1 MQIRRGQFSNLL
13 LAAILMIAIGQVC
26 SAQSNTHLKGRIADI
41 SGGAIA
47 NAKIVADNLSG
58 KFEAMTNEKGEFAF
72 ELPAGRY
79 QISTVKMPGFAPYK
93 EAELILNPDQSKY
106 LTITLQVNLTGA
118 ECILTFTGQV
128 ERTKKKVI
136 PQKLNKNRRSIS
148 IAPKRTKSV
157 R

>member
-13 LAAILMIAIGQVC
+13 FAAILMIAIGQVC

-58 KFEAMTNEKGEFAF
+58 KFEAMTNENGEFAF

-118 ECILTFTGQV
+118 ECIFDIYRAGG
-128 ERTKKKVI
+128 K
-136 PQKLNKNRRSIS
+136 NKEKSNP
-148 IAPKRTKSV
+148 PKIK
-157 R
+157 